1 MSDYDDLFLKRCL
14 PSLAQSAGMTG
25 AATELRETILGG
37 KVELVALTSVVGQVE
52 TITTE
57 TRRGNGQVVSRRFHY
72 RLSVPEPN
80 GGLERL
86 DLSDRKMGALLLE
99 PGHLITAVWVVRG
112 PEKAIVLIHN
122 RTARK
127 WARVPGPIR
136 KSGGEFVKAE
146 EIAASRTSTIIA
158 AVVVFGSF
166 AVGFGSVILYQM
178 TDPIILGLIASVV
191 VWVWRWFANLP
202 RWRQMNRRA
211 RVLAGIE
218 QG

>member
-86 DLSDRKMGALLLE
+86 DLSDRKM
-99 PGHLITAVWVVRG
+99 
-112 PEKAIVLIHN
+112 
-122 RTARK
+122 
-127 WARVPGPIR
+127 
-136 KSGGEFVKAE
+136 
-146 EIAASRTSTIIA
+146 
-158 AVVVFGSF
+158 
-166 AVGFGSVILYQM
+166 
-178 TDPIILGLIASVV
+178 
-191 VWVWRWFANLP
+191 
-202 RWRQMNRRA
+202 
-211 RVLAGIE
+211 
-218 QG
+218 